1 MTKNDIINEITDY
14 INSSCPNNTPYSQ
27 LYIGIANDGEDR
39 VFNDH
44 CVDKDKDVWIIC
56 PSDTEQIARDVEKHF
71 LNLGMD
77 GGTGGGKNINYV
89 YCFLQNEHTKR

>member
-1 MTKNDIINEITDY
+1 MTKTDIINEITNY

-27 LYIGIANDGEDR
+27 LYIGIATDAEDR
-39 VFNDH
+39 VFKDH

-77 GGTGGGKNINYV
+77 GGPGGGNDIQYV
-89 YCFLQNEHTKR
+89 YCFLQNSHTKR